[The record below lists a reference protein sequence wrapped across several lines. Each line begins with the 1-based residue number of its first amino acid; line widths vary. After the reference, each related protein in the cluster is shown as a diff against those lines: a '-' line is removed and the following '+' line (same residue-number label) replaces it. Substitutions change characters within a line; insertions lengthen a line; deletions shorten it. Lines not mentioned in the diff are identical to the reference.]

1 MKGEK
6 LTWNEEGR
14 GEGGLREELL
24 YTYMYKHFK
33 HFKYYIF

>member
-6 LTWNEEGR
+6 LSWNEEGR

-24 YTYMYKHFK
+24 YTYMYSF
-33 HFKYYIF
+33 